1 MEIPFQFGL
10 SNNYLK
16 EFEFNQTQADRVNKL
31 MNLKDSKLI
40 IDICRH
46 YIQNFIPSPL
56 ENEDEY
62 WVCSCF
68 PGNKSNIPVRI
79 NIYWHEVFR
88 VYVPDDS
95 VKQNP
100 NLYVMMFTHKDYLPA
115 KIVNQIESKI
125 SGVVFDYEFGYPTGL
140 DAQLAVFLPI
150 ESYFKFIENE
160 NVYQS
165 IRQYN
170 YELSCKGRRAHKG
183 HNYEFIRH
191 LLKK

>member
-1 MEIPFQFGL
+1 MNIPYQFGL

-16 EFEFNQTQADRVNKL
+16 EFEFNQTQADRVKKL
-31 MNLKDSKLI
+31 LNLKDSPLI

-62 WVCSCF
+62 WMCSCF
-68 PGNKSNIPVRI
+68 PGNKSSIPVRI

-88 VYVPDDS
+88 VYVPDNS
-95 VKQNP
+95 VKLNP
-100 NLYVMMFTHKDYLPA
+100 DLYLMMFTHKDYLPA
-115 KIVNQIESKI
+115 KIINQIESKI
-125 SGVVFDYEFGYPTGL
+125 SEVESNDKIRYPKGL
-140 DAQLAVFLPI
+140 NAQFPVFLPI
-150 ESYFKFIENE
+150 KSYFKFIKNE
-160 NVYQS
+160 DIYKS

-170 YELSCKGRRAHKG
+170 YELSCIGRKAHKG
-183 HNYEFIRH
+183 HNYEFIRY